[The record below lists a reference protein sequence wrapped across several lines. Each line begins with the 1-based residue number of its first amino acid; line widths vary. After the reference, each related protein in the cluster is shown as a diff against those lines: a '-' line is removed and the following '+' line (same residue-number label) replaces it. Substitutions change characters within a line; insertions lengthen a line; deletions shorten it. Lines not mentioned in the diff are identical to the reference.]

1 MNDAFRGALAGA
13 AGTMALDVASYTDMA
28 VRGRAP
34 SSMMQTSAQKLAEK
48 LGIESLAAPEP
59 DETTKNRQTATGSLL
74 GYAVGIGAGVVY
86 GVLRPQLKG
95 KVPLGLAAVA
105 VGLGVMALTD
115 VSATVL
121 GAADPKSWKPS
132 DWLSDVIPHLIYG
145 FETAYTFEAL
155 ADLAN

>member
-1 MNDAFRGALAGA
+1 MNDALRGALAGA

-48 LGIESLAAPEP
+48 LGFEPLANPEP
-59 DETTKNRQTATGSLL
+59 DETAKNRQTAMGSLL
-74 GYAVGIGAGVVY
+74 GYAVGVGAGVVY

-95 KVPLGLAAVA
+95 KVPLSLAAVT
-105 VGLGVMALTD
+105 VGLSVMAMTD
-115 VSATVL
+115 VSAAVL
-121 GAADPKSWKPS
+121 GATAPKTWKPA
-132 DWLSDVIPHLIYG
+132 DWLSDVVPHLIYG

-155 ADLAN
+155 ADQAA